1 MKRLSRVL
9 WLAALVSLWVSSVKA
24 ALYQIDTNDQ
34 TASTT
39 GYLDISAYAASTG
52 GLWGLVDGD
61 TYVNQFGFNTPV
73 RGLPD
78 GVSLDSFS
86 SSTATTIYA
95 YAIPEPS
102 TVAFL
107 IIGSLSFLLR
117 RKPAQRCFPLPRSS
131 AH

>member
-9 WLAALVSLWVSSVKA
+9 WLAALVSLWVPSVKA

-34 TASTT
+34 TASLS

-52 GLWGLVDGD
+52 DLWRLLDGD
-61 TYVNQFGFNTPV
+61 TYVNQFGFNTPI

-86 SSTATTIYA
+86 SSTSTTIYA

-107 IIGSLSFLLR
+107 IIGSLSFILR
-117 RKPAQRCFPLPRSS
+117 RKRAQRCPPLPRSS